1 MFSVLGFRVFR
12 VNGFEELSGFC
23 GFRVWAFYV

>member
-1 MFSVLGFRVFR
+1 MFSALRFRVSR
-12 VNGFEELSGFC
+12 VSGFEEFSGFC